1 MYPQKVL
8 QGIPDLKRAVEFCIL
23 DFLVVIEGQLQFVRH
38 GLLGKTGGLAG
49 GLQVLAH
56 RVPPFLPPSAACA
69 IMAAEGGVYHMGK
82 SLKKHLIES
91 FAKAANI
98 NGIDQNQVILT
109 TAIGL
114 ISGKLASVS
123 PITADELLEE
133 KGNIS
138 QDKTAKLYE
147 MFLTSVNETYEDEV
161 EGNDG
166 YILLTDV
173 SIRTQNNTI
182 NLGTHVVFFDQ
193 IIGISIGQIN

>member
-1 MYPQKVL
+1 
-8 QGIPDLKRAVEFCIL
+8 
-23 DFLVVIEGQLQFVRH
+23 
-38 GLLGKTGGLAG
+38 
-49 GLQVLAH
+49 
-56 RVPPFLPPSAACA
+56 
-69 IMAAEGGVYHMGK
+69 MGK

>member
-1 MYPQKVL
+1 
-8 QGIPDLKRAVEFCIL
+8 
-23 DFLVVIEGQLQFVRH
+23 
-38 GLLGKTGGLAG
+38 
-49 GLQVLAH
+49 
-56 RVPPFLPPSAACA
+56 
-69 IMAAEGGVYHMGK
+69 MAAEGGVYHMGK

>member
-1 MYPQKVL
+1 M
-8 QGIPDLKRAVEFCIL
+8 
-23 DFLVVIEGQLQFVRH
+23 
-38 GLLGKTGGLAG
+38 
-49 GLQVLAH
+49 
-56 RVPPFLPPSAACA
+56 
-69 IMAAEGGVYHMGK
+69 
-82 SLKKHLIES
+82 HLIES
-91 FAKAANI
+91 LAKAANI